1 MHDGLYR
8 YIYICTCSFS
18 YALYT
23 CLDAGAG
30 VYISVAMAMVYA
42 YCLIFHAKTAAVAT
56 KARTTADNTVI
67 EIHALSCAYGNCSQ
81 STPNVAVP
89 SSKGRVQEPSIDT
102 SLKHSSDSGSASR
115 ILHATFTPHAVQLIT
130 SIHVCMYV
138 CMYVLC
144 SQMLSA

>member
-1 MHDGLYR
+1 MMG
-8 YIYICTCSFS
+8 YIYIYIYIYVCTCSFS

-67 EIHALSCAYGNCSQ
+67 EIHALSCASGNCNITYNIHFTCSPIQ
-81 STPNVAVP
+81 N
-89 SSKGRVQEPSIDT
+89 
-102 SLKHSSDSGSASR
+102 KH
-115 ILHATFTPHAVQLIT
+115 T
-130 SIHVCMYV
+130 CMYV
-138 CMYVLC
+138 CMYVCTSVAKCEVHDWLKLIALKIIQSVC
-144 SQMLSA
+144 TCQLW